1 MPTAQSNSKRNRI
14 AAGTGPDGVRSIEDG
29 VELTLR
35 HGNGLDIPE
44 ELADVCAPHRMAV
57 IVYDM
62 QVGVLSQLP
71 DSEEIIERVA
81 RVVEAARRGGYPVIF
96 LRHFFLPRRLSG
108 TFALRMA
115 MSWQQADSVDDVK
128 FILQRDTPAFELV
141 PELRP
146 TADEVVFDKT
156 SMSAFEGTPL
166 AAVLRDLGIGAY
178 AIVGVALEIGIA
190 PTVTHSTD
198 LGFVPIVISDACGGR
213 DKEAMTRAYD
223 EFEFQGHAMVTDT
236 ATILPLL
243 AGEPA

>member
-1 MPTAQSNSKRNRI
+1 M
-14 AAGTGPDGVRSIEDG
+14 
-29 VELTLR
+29 R

-44 ELADVCAPHRMAV
+44 GLADVCAPDRMAV

-71 DSEEIIERVA
+71 DGQEIIERVA
-81 RVVEAARRGGYPVIF
+81 GVVDAARSGGYPVVF
-96 LRHFFLPRRLSG
+96 LRHFFLPERLSG

-115 MSWQQADSVDDVK
+115 MNWQQVDSVDKVR

-146 TADEVVFDKT
+146 RADEVVFDKT

-166 AAVLRDLGIGAY
+166 ASMLRDLRIGAY
-178 AIVGVALEIGIA
+178 AIAGVALEIGIA

-198 LGFVPIVISDACGGR
+198 LGFVPVVISDAVGGR
-213 DKEAMTRAYD
+213 DKDAMARAYAD
-223 EFEFQGHAMVTDT
+223 FEFQGHALVTDI
-236 ATILPLL
+236 ATITPLL
-243 AGEPA
+243 AGAD

>member
-1 MPTAQSNSKRNRI
+1 M
-14 AAGTGPDGVRSIEDG
+14 
-29 VELTLR
+29 R

-44 ELADVCAPHRMAV
+44 GLADLCAPDRMAV

-71 DSEEIIERVA
+71 DGPEIIERVVG
-81 RVVEAARRGGYPVIF
+81 VVDAARSGGYPVVF
-96 LRHFFLPRRLSG
+96 LRHFFLPERLSG

-115 MSWQQADSVDDVK
+115 MSWQQVDSVDKVR

-146 TADEVVFDKT
+146 RADEVVFDKT

-166 AAVLRDLGIGAY
+166 ASMLRDLRIGAY
-178 AIVGVALEIGIA
+178 AIAGVALEIGIA

-198 LGFVPIVISDACGGR
+198 LGFVPVVISDAVGGR
-213 DKEAMTRAYD
+213 DKEAMARAYD
-223 EFEFQGHAMVTDT
+223 DFEFQGHALVTDI
-236 ATILPLL
+236 ATITPLL
-243 AGEPA
+243 TGAG